1 MRFTAAVAV
10 FSLFAAST
18 ASTLPLL
25 QRQSGFPTCANECLA
40 NPNLGGCQAGDDTC
54 LCNNNTFVTST
65 FQCIESACTGEDLAT
80 AIQGAYELCLSV
92 KVTISSAIG
101 AEFSATASLAS
112 SGSPTAA
119 ADSAASTTS
128 APAAINSNTDDT
140 TTSAALPRAFVPT
153 TAFGLVAVG
162 ALALTL

>member
-1 MRFTAAVAV
+1 MRFTAAVTL
-10 FSLFAAST
+10 FTLFAAST
-18 ASTLPLL
+18 ASTLPPPPAPVV
-25 QRQSGFPTCANECLA
+25 GFPL
-40 NPNLGGCQAGDDTC
+40 LRQRAGDDTC

-65 FQCIESACTGEDLAT
+65 FQCIESACKGEDLAT

-112 SGSPTAA
+112 GSPTAA
-119 ADSAASTTS
+119 ADSVASTTS
-128 APAAINSNTDDT
+128 APAAVNSNTDAT

-153 TAFGLVAVG
+153 TAFGLVAIG